1 MAPPTHTW
9 VGAQPAPSTVG
20 TWGWVG
26 TAKFSR
32 VDPTKFFY
40 MISGLILIF
49 GVILSIALITLADRK
64 TMGSMQRRLGP
75 NKVGYLGI

>member
-1 MAPPTHTW
+1 
-9 VGAQPAPSTVG
+9 
-20 TWGWVG
+20 
-26 TAKFSR
+26 
-32 VDPTKFFY
+32 